1 MASGSGE
8 PPGTPKVTKKVEA
21 VLREVPRLRR
31 YAVALLA
38 DRGRAD
44 DLVQDT
50 LERALSRLHLWQSGT
65 DMRRWLFTIM
75 HNLHVNAVRRSIR
88 RGNEANIDDVED
100 RLVQAPSQTDSVVVR
115 DLQRAMAELP
125 TEQVEVLILVAL
137 EGMAYREVAEVLDI
151 PLGTVMSRLSR
162 ARQSLRKY
170 LDGEESPALRR
181 VK

>member
-1 MASGSGE
+1 MASGPGK

-31 YAVALLA
+31 YALALLA

-75 HNLHVNAVRRSIR
+75 HNLHVNQVRRSIR

-100 RLVQAPSQTDSVVVR
+100 RLVQAASQTDSVVVR
-115 DLQRAMAELP
+115 DLQRAMQELP
-125 TEQVEVLILVAL
+125 IEQVEVLVLVAL
-137 EGMAYREVAEVLDI
+137 EGLAYREVAEVLDI

>member
-1 MASGSGE
+1 MSE
-8 PPGTPKVTKKVEA
+8 KVEA

-31 YAVALLA
+31 YAVALLS
-38 DRGRAD
+38 DRSRAD

-50 LERALSRLHLWQSGT
+50 LERALSRLNLWQSGT

-88 RGNEANIDDVED
+88 RGTETNIDDVED
-100 RLVQAPSQTDSVVVR
+100 RLVQAPSQTDSVMVR
-115 DLQRAMAELP
+115 DLTVAMRELP
-125 TEQVEVLILVAL
+125 SEQVEVLVLVAL
-137 EGMAYREVAEVLDI
+137 EGLAYREVAQILDI

-162 ARQSLRKY
+162 ARQSLRRMI
-170 LDGEESPALRR
+170 DGVESPALRR

>member
-1 MASGSGE
+1 MTE
-8 PPGTPKVTKKVEA
+8 KVEA

-38 DRGRAD
+38 DRARAD

-50 LERALSRLHLWQSGT
+50 LERALGRLHLWQSGT

-88 RGNEANIDDVED
+88 RGSETTLEDAED
-100 RLVQAPSQTDSVVVR
+100 RLVQSASQHDSMAVR
-115 DLQRAMAELP
+115 DLNAALQSLP
-125 TEQVEVLILVAL
+125 VEQVEVLLLVAL
-137 EGMAYREVAEVLDI
+137 EGLAYREVAQILDI

-162 ARQSLRKY
+162 ARQALRRF
-170 LDGEESPALRR
+170 LDGEEVPALRR

>member
-1 MASGSGE
+1 MTE
-8 PPGTPKVTKKVEA
+8 KVEA

-38 DRGRAD
+38 DRARAD

-50 LERALSRLHLWQSGT
+50 LERALGRLHLWQSGT

-88 RGNEANIDDVED
+88 RGSETTLEDAED
-100 RLVQAPSQTDSVVVR
+100 RLVQSASQHDSMAVR
-115 DLQRAMAELP
+115 DLNAALQSLP
-125 TEQVEVLILVAL
+125 AEQVEVLLLVAL
-137 EGMAYREVAEVLDI
+137 EGLAYREVAQILDI

-162 ARQSLRKY
+162 ARQALRRF
-170 LDGEESPALRR
+170 LDGEEVPALRR

>member
-1 MASGSGE
+1 MASGPGK

-75 HNLHVNAVRRSIR
+75 HNLHVNQVRRSIR
-88 RGNEANIDDVED
+88 RGNETNIDDVED
-100 RLVQAPSQTDSVVVR
+100 RLVQSASQTDSVIVR
-115 DLQRAMAELP
+115 DLHKAMQELP
-125 TEQVEVLILVAL
+125 TEQVEVLVLIAL

-170 LDGEESPALRR
+170 LDGEEAPALRR

>member
-1 MASGSGE
+1 MASGSGQL
-8 PPGTPKVTKKVEA
+8 PGIPKVTKKVEA

-88 RGNEANIDDVED
+88 RGHETNIDDVQD
-100 RLVQAPSQTDSVVVR
+100 RLVQAASQTDSIVVR

-125 TEQVEVLILVAL
+125 TEQVEVLVLVAL
-137 EGMAYREVAEVLDI
+137 EGMAYREVAEILDI

-162 ARQSLRKY
+162 ARQALRKY

>member
-1 MASGSGE
+1 MSE
-8 PPGTPKVTKKVEA
+8 KVEA

-38 DRGRAD
+38 DRSRAD

-50 LERALSRLHLWQSGT
+50 LERALSRLNLWQSGT

-75 HNLHVNAVRRSIR
+75 HNIHVNAVRRSIR
-88 RGNEANIDDVED
+88 RGSEMNIDDVED
-100 RLVQAPSQTDSVVVR
+100 RLVQAPAQTDSVVVR
-115 DLQRAMAELP
+115 DLTVAMRELP
-125 TEQVEVLILVAL
+125 SEQVEVLVLVAL
-137 EGMAYREVAEVLDI
+137 EGMAYREVAQILDI

-162 ARQSLRKY
+162 ARQSLRRM
-170 LDGEESPALRR
+170 LDGVESPALRR

>member
-1 MASGSGE
+1 MSE
-8 PPGTPKVTKKVEA
+8 KVEA

-31 YAVALLA
+31 YAVALLS
-38 DRGRAD
+38 DRSRAD

-50 LERALSRLHLWQSGT
+50 LERVLSRLNLWQSGT

-88 RGNEANIDDVED
+88 RGTETNIDDVED
-100 RLVQAPSQTDSVVVR
+100 RLVQAPSQTDSVMVR
-115 DLQRAMAELP
+115 DLTVAMRELP
-125 TEQVEVLILVAL
+125 SEQVEVLVLVAL
-137 EGMAYREVAEVLDI
+137 EGLAYREVAQILDI

-162 ARQSLRKY
+162 ARQSLRRMI
-170 LDGEESPALRR
+170 DGVESPALRR

>member
-1 MASGSGE
+1 M
-8 PPGTPKVTKKVEA
+8 TDKVEA

-38 DRGRAD
+38 DRARAD

-50 LERALSRLHLWQSGT
+50 LERALGRLHLWQSGT

-88 RGNEANIDDVED
+88 RGSETTLEDAED
-100 RLVQAPSQTDSVVVR
+100 RLVQGPSQTDSVAVR
-115 DLQRAMAELP
+115 DLDRALQSLP
-125 TEQVEVLILVAL
+125 TEQAEVLILVAL
-137 EGMAYREVAEVLDI
+137 EGMAYREVAQVLDI

-162 ARQSLRKY
+162 ARQALRRY
-170 LDGEESPALRR
+170 LDGEEAPALRR

>member
-1 MASGSGE
+1 VKDGMSD
-8 PPGTPKVTKKVEA
+8 KVEA

-31 YAVALLA
+31 YAIALLT
-38 DRGRAD
+38 DRSRAD

-50 LERALSRLHLWQSGT
+50 LERALGRLHLWQDGT

-88 RGNEANIDDVED
+88 RGVEATLDDAGD
-100 RLVQAPSQTDSVVVR
+100 RLVQIPSQIDAIAVR
-115 DLQRAMAELP
+115 DLGRALQALP
-125 TEQVEVLILVAL
+125 TEQVEVLVLVAL
-137 EGMAYREVAEVLDI
+137 EGMAYREVAQVLDI

-162 ARQSLRKY
+162 ARQALRRY
-170 LDGEESPALRR
+170 LDGEEAPALRR

>member
-1 MASGSGE
+1 MTSGHEGS
-8 PPGTPKVTKKVEA
+8 PGKHRVSKKVEA

-50 LERALSRLHLWQSGT
+50 LERALSRLHLWQNGT

-75 HNLHVNAVRRSIR
+75 HNLHVNQVRRSIR
-88 RGNEANIDDVED
+88 RGNEAQIDDVQD
-100 RLVQAPSQTDSVVVR
+100 RLVQSASQTDSIVVR
-115 DLQRAMAELP
+115 DLTRAMQELP
-125 TEQVEVLILVAL
+125 SEQIEVLVLVAL

>member
-1 MASGSGE
+1 MISGRRKPQVSE
-8 PPGTPKVTKKVEA
+8 KVEA

-38 DRGRAD
+38 DRSRAD

-75 HNLHVNAVRRSIR
+75 HNLHVNAVRKSIR
-88 RGNEANIDDVED
+88 RGKETNIDDVED
-100 RLVQAPSQTDSVVVR
+100 RLTQPASQTDSVIVK
-115 DLQRAMAELP
+115 DLSKAMHELP
-125 TEQVEVLILVAL
+125 SDQVEVLVLVAL
-137 EGMAYREVAEVLDI
+137 EGMAYRDVALVLDI
-151 PLGTVMSRLSR
+151 PIGTVMSRLSR
-162 ARQSLRKY
+162 ARQSLRRT
-170 LDGEESPALRR
+170 LDGDESPALRR

>member
-1 MASGSGE
+1 MSE
-8 PPGTPKVTKKVEA
+8 KVEA

-31 YAVALLA
+31 YAVALLS
-38 DRGRAD
+38 DRSRAD

-50 LERALSRLHLWQSGT
+50 LERALSRLNLWQSGT

-88 RGNEANIDDVED
+88 RGSETNIDDVED
-100 RLVQAPSQTDSVVVR
+100 RLVQAPSQTDSVMVR
-115 DLQRAMAELP
+115 DLTVAMRELP
-125 TEQVEVLILVAL
+125 SEQVEVLVLVAL
-137 EGMAYREVAEVLDI
+137 EGMSYREVAQILDI

-162 ARQSLRKY
+162 ARQTLRRMI
-170 LDGEESPALRR
+170 DGVESPALRI

>member
-1 MASGSGE
+1 
-8 PPGTPKVTKKVEA
+8 VTDKVEA

-38 DRGRAD
+38 DRARAD

-50 LERALSRLHLWQSGT
+50 LERALGRLHLWQSGT

-88 RGNEANIDDVED
+88 RGTETTLEDAED
-100 RLVQAPSQTDSVVVR
+100 RLVQAPSQMDSVAVR
-115 DLQRAMAELP
+115 DLGRALQILP
-125 TEQVEVLILVAL
+125 TEQAEVLILVAL
-137 EGMAYREVAEVLDI
+137 EGMAYREVAQVLDI

-162 ARQSLRKY
+162 ARQALRRH
-170 LDGEESPALRR
+170 LDGEDAPALRR

>member
-1 MASGSGE
+1 MTE
-8 PPGTPKVTKKVEA
+8 KVEA

-38 DRGRAD
+38 DRARAD

-50 LERALSRLHLWQSGT
+50 LERALGRLHLWQSGT

-88 RGNEANIDDVED
+88 RGSETTLEDAED
-100 RLVQAPSQTDSVVVR
+100 RLVQGAAQHDSMAVR
-115 DLQRAMAELP
+115 DLNVALQSLP
-125 TEQVEVLILVAL
+125 TEQVEVLVLVAL
-137 EGMAYREVAEVLDI
+137 EGLAYREVAQILDI

-162 ARQSLRKY
+162 ARQALRRF
-170 LDGEESPALRR
+170 LDGEDVPTLRR

>member
-1 MASGSGE
+1 MTE
-8 PPGTPKVTKKVEA
+8 KVEA

-38 DRGRAD
+38 DRSRAD

-75 HNLHVNAVRRSIR
+75 HNLHVNAVRRAIR
-88 RGNEANIDDVED
+88 RGSESPIDDAEE
-100 RLVQAPSQTDSVVVR
+100 RLVQNPSQPDSIAVR
-115 DLQRAMAELP
+115 DLGRALQMLP
-125 TEQVEVLILVAL
+125 TDQSEVLILVAL
-137 EGMAYREVAEVLDI
+137 EGMAYREVAQVLDI

-162 ARQSLRKY
+162 ARQALRRY
-170 LDGEESPALRR
+170 LDGEDAPALRR

>member
-1 MASGSGE
+1 
-8 PPGTPKVTKKVEA
+8 VTDKVEA

-38 DRGRAD
+38 DRARAD

-50 LERALSRLHLWQSGT
+50 LERALGRLHLWQSGT

-88 RGNEANIDDVED
+88 RGSETTLEDAED
-100 RLVQAPSQTDSVVVR
+100 RLVQAASQTDSVAVR
-115 DLQRAMAELP
+115 DLGRALQRLP
-125 TEQVEVLILVAL
+125 DEQAEVLILVAL
-137 EGMAYREVAEVLDI
+137 EGMAYREVAQVLDI

-162 ARQSLRKY
+162 ARQALRRY
-170 LDGEESPALRR
+170 LDGEDSPALRR
-181 VK
+181 V

>member
-1 MASGSGE
+1 MTSGS
-8 PPGTPKVTKKVEA
+8 PGIPKVTKKVEA

-88 RGNEANIDDVED
+88 RGNETNIDDVQD
-100 RLVQAPSQTDSVVVR
+100 RLVQAASQTDSVIVR
-115 DLQRAMAELP
+115 DLQKAMAELP
-125 TEQVEVLILVAL
+125 TEQVEVLVLVAL
-137 EGMAYREVAEVLDI
+137 EGMAYREVAEILDI

>member
-1 MASGSGE
+1 MTE
-8 PPGTPKVTKKVEA
+8 KVEA

-38 DRGRAD
+38 DRARAD

-50 LERALSRLHLWQSGT
+50 LERALGRLHLWQSGT

-88 RGNEANIDDVED
+88 RGSETTLEDAED
-100 RLVQAPSQTDSVVVR
+100 RLVQSASQHDSMAVR
-115 DLQRAMAELP
+115 DLNAALQSLP
-125 TEQVEVLILVAL
+125 VEQVEVLLLVAL
-137 EGMAYREVAEVLDI
+137 EGLAYREVAQVLDI

-162 ARQSLRKY
+162 ARQALRRF
-170 LDGEESPALRR
+170 LDGEEVPALRR

>member
-1 MASGSGE
+1 MTE
-8 PPGTPKVTKKVEA
+8 KVEA

-38 DRGRAD
+38 DRSRAA

-50 LERALSRLHLWQSGT
+50 LERALSRLHLWRSGT

-88 RGNEANIDDVED
+88 RGSEANIDDVED
-100 RLVQAPSQTDSVVVR
+100 RLVQSASQPHSMAVR
-115 DLQRAMAELP
+115 DLNKALQSLP
-125 TEQVEVLILVAL
+125 PDQVEVLILVAL
-137 EGMAYREVAEVLDI
+137 EGMAYREVADVLDI

-162 ARQSLRKY
+162 ARQALRNY

>member
-1 MASGSGE
+1 MPSGQDKGE
-8 PPGTPKVTKKVEA
+8 GKPRVSKKVEA
-21 VLREVPRLRR
+21 VLHEVPRLRR

-88 RGNEANIDDVED
+88 RGSEASIEDVED
-100 RLVQAPSQTDSVVVR
+100 RLVQGASQTDSVVVR
-115 DLQRAMAELP
+115 DLSRAMQELP
-125 TEQVEVLILVAL
+125 SEQVEVLVLVAL

-170 LDGEESPALRR
+170 IDGEESPALRR

>member
-1 MASGSGE
+1 MSD
-8 PPGTPKVTKKVEA
+8 KVEA

-31 YAVALLA
+31 YAIALLTE
-38 DRGRAD
+38 RSRAD

-50 LERALSRLHLWQSGT
+50 LERALGRLHLWQDGT

-88 RGNEANIDDVED
+88 RGTEAALDDAGD
-100 RLVQAPSQTDSVVVR
+100 RLVQLPSQTDAIAVR
-115 DLQRAMAELP
+115 DLGRALQALP
-125 TEQVEVLILVAL
+125 TEQVEVLVLVAL
-137 EGMAYREVAEVLDI
+137 EGMAYREVAQVLDI

-162 ARQSLRKY
+162 ARQALRRY
-170 LDGEESPALRR
+170 LDGEEAPALRR

>member
-1 MASGSGE
+1 MSE
-8 PPGTPKVTKKVEA
+8 KVEA

-31 YAVALLA
+31 YAVALLS

-50 LERALSRLHLWQSGT
+50 LERALSRLQLWQSGT

-75 HNLHVNAVRRSIR
+75 HNIHVNAVRRSIR
-88 RGNEANIDDVED
+88 RGHETALDDVED
-100 RLVQAPSQTDSVVVR
+100 RLTQAASQTDSVVVR
-115 DLQRAMAELP
+115 DLAKALKDLP
-125 TEQVEVLILVAL
+125 AEQVEVLLLVAL
-137 EGMAYREVAEVLDI
+137 EGMAYREVAQVLDI

-162 ARQSLRKY
+162 ARQSLRRL
-170 LDGEESPALRR
+170 LDGEEMPALRR

>member
-1 MASGSGE
+1 
-8 PPGTPKVTKKVEA
+8 VTDKVEA

-38 DRGRAD
+38 DRARAD

-50 LERALSRLHLWQSGT
+50 LERALGRLHLWQSGT

-88 RGNEANIDDVED
+88 RGTETTLEDAED
-100 RLVQAPSQTDSVVVR
+100 RLVQAPSQTDSVAVR
-115 DLQRAMAELP
+115 DLGRALQSLP
-125 TEQVEVLILVAL
+125 NEQAEVLILVAL
-137 EGMAYREVAEVLDI
+137 EGMAYREVAQVLDI

-162 ARQSLRKY
+162 ARQALRRY
-170 LDGEESPALRR
+170 LEGEDVPALRR

>member
-1 MASGSGE
+1 M
-8 PPGTPKVTKKVEA
+8 TDKVEA

-38 DRGRAD
+38 DRSRAD

-50 LERALSRLHLWQSGT
+50 LERALSRLHLWSSGT

-88 RGNEANIDDVED
+88 RGSELPIEDVED
-100 RLVQAPSQTDSVVVR
+100 RLVQAASQLDSIAVR
-115 DLQRAMAELP
+115 DMSKALQLLP
-125 TEQVEVLILVAL
+125 GDQVEVLILVAL
-137 EGMAYREVAEVLDI
+137 EGMAYREVAQVLDI

-162 ARQSLRKY
+162 ARQALRRY
-170 LDGEESPALRR
+170 LDGEDAPALRR

>member
-1 MASGSGE
+1 MSE
-8 PPGTPKVTKKVEA
+8 KVEA

-38 DRGRAD
+38 DRSRAD

-50 LERALSRLHLWQSGT
+50 LERALSRLNLWQSGT

-75 HNLHVNAVRRSIR
+75 HNIHVNAVRRSIR
-88 RGNEANIDDVED
+88 RGSETNIDDVED

-115 DLQRAMAELP
+115 DLTVAMRELP
-125 TEQVEVLILVAL
+125 SEQVEVLVLVAL
-137 EGMAYREVAEVLDI
+137 EGMAYREVAQILDI

-162 ARQSLRKY
+162 ARQSLRRM
-170 LDGEESPALRR
+170 LDGVESPALRR

>member
-1 MASGSGE
+1 MASDAGK
-8 PPGTPKVTKKVEA
+8 PPGTPKVTTKVEA

-31 YAVALLA
+31 YAVVLLS

-75 HNLHVNAVRRSIR
+75 HNLHVNAVRRAIR
-88 RGNEANIDDVED
+88 RGNDANIDDVED
-100 RLVQAPSQTDSVVVR
+100 RLVQSASQTDSVVVR
-115 DLQRAMAELP
+115 DLQRAMQELP
-125 TEQVEVLILVAL
+125 SEQVEVLVLVAL
-137 EGMAYREVAEVLDI
+137 EGMAYREVAEILDI

>member
-1 MASGSGE
+1 M
-8 PPGTPKVTKKVEA
+8 TDKVEA

-38 DRGRAD
+38 DRARAD

-50 LERALSRLHLWQSGT
+50 LERALGRLHLWQSGT

-75 HNLHVNAVRRSIR
+75 HNLHVNAVRRAIR
-88 RGNEANIDDVED
+88 RGSETTLEDAED
-100 RLVQAPSQTDSVVVR
+100 RLVQGPSQTDSVAVR
-115 DLQRAMAELP
+115 DLGRALQSLP
-125 TEQVEVLILVAL
+125 SEQAEVLILVAL
-137 EGMAYREVAEVLDI
+137 EGMAYREVAQVLDI

-162 ARQSLRKY
+162 ARQALRRY
-170 LDGEESPALRR
+170 LDGEEAPALRR

>member
-1 MASGSGE
+1 MS
-8 PPGTPKVTKKVEA
+8 KKVEA

-31 YAVALLA
+31 YVVALLA

-75 HNLHVNAVRRSIR
+75 HNLHVNQVRRAIR
-88 RGNEANIDDVED
+88 RGSEAAIEDVED
-100 RLVQAPSQTDSVVVR
+100 RLVQNASQTDSVVVR
-115 DLQRAMAELP
+115 DLNRAMQELP
-125 TEQVEVLILVAL
+125 SEQVEVLVLVAL

-162 ARQSLRKY
+162 ARQALRKY
-170 LDGEESPALRR
+170 LDGEETPSLRR

>member
-1 MASGSGE
+1 MTE
-8 PPGTPKVTKKVEA
+8 KVEA

-38 DRGRAD
+38 DRSRAD

-50 LERALSRLHLWQSGT
+50 LERALGRLHLWQSGT

-88 RGNEANIDDVED
+88 RGSEVTLEDAED
-100 RLVQAPSQTDSVVVR
+100 RLIQSASQHDSMAVR
-115 DLQRAMAELP
+115 DLNAALQSLP
-125 TEQVEVLILVAL
+125 VEQVEVLLLVAL
-137 EGMAYREVAEVLDI
+137 EGLAYREVAQILDI

-162 ARQSLRKY
+162 ARQALRRF
-170 LDGEESPALRR
+170 LDGEEVPALRR